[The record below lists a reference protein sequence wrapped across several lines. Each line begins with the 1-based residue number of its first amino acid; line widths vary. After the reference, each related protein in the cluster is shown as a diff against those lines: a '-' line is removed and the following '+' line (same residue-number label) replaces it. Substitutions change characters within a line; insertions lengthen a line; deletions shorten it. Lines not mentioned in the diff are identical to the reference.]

1 MNRLFSLSILS
12 LFALAACESTTQPMR
27 MGADGRPLPVVYRIG
42 QNDISRVQV
51 RMRDAVNTLRAQSG
65 LPALE
70 LNAQLTSAAA
80 THARDMSVQQRPW
93 HFGSDG
99 SSPVDRARRAGY
111 SGTMTGELISETFE
125 TELETLNAW
134 MGVRETRVVLLDP
147 RPREMGFAFHQD
159 ANGKLWWALVMGQP
173 AGGIA
178 MASAR

>member
-1 MNRLFSLSILS
+1 MTRFLSISIVS
-12 LFALAACESTTQPMR
+12 LLALAACETTNQPMR
-27 MGADGRPLPVVYRIG
+27 MGADGKPLPVVYRIG
-42 QNDISRVQV
+42 ENDVSRIQV

-65 LPALE
+65 LAQLE

-111 SGTMTGELISETFE
+111 TGVMTGELISETFE

-134 MGVRETRVVLLDP
+134 MGVRETRAVLLDT
-147 RPREMGFAFHQD
+147 RPREMGLAFHQD
-159 ANGKLWWALVMGQP
+159 ANGKLWWAMVMGQP
-173 AGGIA
+173 AQFA
-178 MASAR
+178 MLGQ